1 MNLFESK
8 TLGRMAPTA
17 ALIIYGLLG
26 FWAFVVVF
34 PIYWLAVT
42 SIKIRLDVINGPLYI
57 PFVDF
62 TPSGHAWHYIFY
74 DLGNDTF
81 RPYWNSIIVACFSTL
96 CVMIIG
102 TAASYA
108 LARLSFKPRLSSI
121 IAFILGVIAMLLLVA
136 WLGLDWRLAVA
147 SGLALFVILVLALH
161 RAPSPTLGNS
171 DILFWLIS
179 QRIMPPV
186 VAAIPIYIMFQRIG
200 LLDTA
205 PGLILAYVTVNM
217 PIVIWLMFDF
227 FVSIPR
233 DLDESAELDGASRY
247 RVFWDIILPLA
258 RPGLVATALLVFIFA
273 WNEYLL
279 ALFLSTANAQTIPIL
294 VAAQNGTRGPEWEY
308 MSVLILI
315 MILPVVVLTL
325 VLQRFIA
332 KGLLLGA
339 VKG

>member
-8 TLGRMAPTA
+8 TLGKMAPA
-17 ALIIYGLLG
+17 AAIIIYGLLG
-26 FWAFVVVF
+26 FWTVAVIF

-42 SIKIRLDVINGPLYI
+42 SIKVRLDVTNGPFYL
-57 PFVDF
+57 PFIDF

-74 DLGNDTF
+74 DLGNDTL
-81 RPYWNSIIVACFSTL
+81 RPYYNSTIIAICSTIL
-96 CVMIIG
+96 VMMIG
-102 TAASYA
+102 TGASYA
-108 LARLSFKPRLSSI
+108 LARLSFKPRVLSVLMFI
-121 IAFILGVIAMLLLVA
+121 VCVALAILLIAAAGIDWRIAVTSGLAVFALLLVA
-136 WLGLDWRLAVA
+136 LK
-147 SGLALFVILVLALH
+147 
-161 RAPSPTLGNS
+161 RAPSPTLANS

-179 QRIMPPV
+179 QRIFPPV
-186 VAAIPIYIMFQRIG
+186 VAALPIYIMWQRIG
-200 LLDTA
+200 LLDTQA
-205 PGLILAYVTVNM
+205 GLVLAYVTVNL

-233 DLDESAELDGASRY
+233 DLDESAELDGASKF

-258 RPGLVATALLVFIFA
+258 RPGLVATSLLVFIFS

-279 ALFLSTANAQTIPIL
+279 ALFLSTAHAQTIPIL
-294 VAAQNGTRGPEWEY
+294 VSAQNGTRGPEWEY

-315 MILPVVVLTL
+315 MILPVIALTL
-325 VLQRFIA
+325 LLQRFIA